1 MMDKQHECHKNLNQ
15 VGRDFRLPDYTYFN
29 FNLSKVLL
37 EKIIFCCVKME
48 SDSEFECTPPEI
60 KEKATGVSLN
70 LLPETSRY
78 RYETTY
84 QKFQGWKARNN
95 VKSSSE
101 NVLLVY
107 FEELSRKYKASTLW
121 SIFSMLKA
129 TIKIKH
135 NINITDY
142 MKLQSFLKRKSEK
155 YTPKKSKIL
164 TEEDFSKFL
173 NTAPDQQYLLIK
185 VRTESKLYST
195 KNVLTRKLAKSF

>member
-1 MMDKQHECHKNLNQ
+1 
-15 VGRDFRLPDYTYFN
+15 
-29 FNLSKVLL
+29 
-37 EKIIFCCVKME
+37 ME

-60 KEKATGVSLN
+60 KEKATSVSLN

-84 QKFQGWKARNN
+84 QKFQEWKARNN

-185 VRTESKLYST
+185 VRTESKLYNT
-195 KNVLTRKLAKSF
+195 NNVLTRKLAKSF